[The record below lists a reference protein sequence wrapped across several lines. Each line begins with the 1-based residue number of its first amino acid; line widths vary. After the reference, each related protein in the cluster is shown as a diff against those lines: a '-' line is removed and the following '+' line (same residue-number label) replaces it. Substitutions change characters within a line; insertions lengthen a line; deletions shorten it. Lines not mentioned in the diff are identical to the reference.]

1 MSTVVPVFFWKV
13 IWMSADYFGR
23 RLRELREA
31 AGLTQQEL
39 ANRAGIKLGGVRDL
53 EQSRNNPTW
62 PTVLALCNA
71 LGVKCE
77 AFTQEPTADAE
88 PPKRGRPRKP
98 PEPPEA
104 T

>member
-1 MSTVVPVFFWKV
+1 MTDPAW
-13 IWMSADYFGR
+13 FGA
-23 RLRELREA
+23 RLRELRTA
-31 AGLTQQEL
+31 AGLSRKAL
-39 ANRAGIKLGGVRDL
+39 ADAAGLKEGGVRDI
-53 EQSRNNPTW
+53 EQGRRMPGW